1 MKNVFILL
9 FSVILMIIFTNNI
22 SALANSERTVEA
34 DKYIKMIESTSLK
47 TRIDAAKLITRSG
60 LTDPRLFSI
69 INENLLSSYNTNSL
83 DRDHIDEMS
92 WMCKA
97 LASSGSEDYSSTLEK
112 IIQTATSQKL
122 KKYAKQSLALL
133 SEYAQRNKLL
143 NDTTNIDP
151 NLSSEV
157 NKYINMLKSNSIT
170 LKRDAA
176 KSIYR
181 GKFSEKP
188 LFDALSDQLL
198 KEYQTASL
206 KDRNQLDALAW
217 MCKALGSSG
226 MVEYKSTLNQIIE
239 NSSNIKLVSNAKKGL
254 GMLQ

>member
-1 MKNVFILL
+1 MKNILL
-9 FSVILMIIFTNNI
+9 FIFSLIIIFLN
-22 SALANSERTVEA
+22 SFPALASSDRSVEV
-34 DKYIKMIESTSLK
+34 DKYIKMLESTSLE

-60 LTDPRLFSI
+60 FTDPRLFSI
-69 INENLLSSYNTNSL
+69 VNENLLNKYNTNGQ
-83 DRDHIDEMS
+83 DRKHIDEMS

-112 IIQTATSQKL
+112 IIQTATSKKL

-157 NKYINMLKSNSIT
+157 NKYINMLKSDSST

-188 LFDALSDQLL
+188 LFDILSDQLL
-198 KEYQTASL
+198 KDYQAASL

-239 NSSNIKLVSNAKKGL
+239 NSSNVKLISNARKGL